1 MGQYKDTVFRNSDKE
16 PYLPIVLLIF
26 TKQLKGQRH
35 FCMRSAQVYPCEDPP
50 VKFVM
55 LTLFLS

>member
-16 PYLPIVLLIF
+16 PYVPIVLLIF
-26 TKQLKGQRH
+26 TKQLKGHRH
-35 FCMRSAQVYPCEDPP
+35 FKRSAQVLSLFEDPP

-55 LTLFLS
+55 